1 MKYIVDYN
9 LDESSTYKFDVR
21 VAMELIK
28 SILLEGNVITSK
40 EFSNIVAEANRSVKD

>member
-1 MKYIVDYN
+1 MKSIVDYN
-9 LDESSTYKFDVR
+9 LDENSIYKFYAR

-28 SILLEGNVITSK
+28 SILLDSDVITSK